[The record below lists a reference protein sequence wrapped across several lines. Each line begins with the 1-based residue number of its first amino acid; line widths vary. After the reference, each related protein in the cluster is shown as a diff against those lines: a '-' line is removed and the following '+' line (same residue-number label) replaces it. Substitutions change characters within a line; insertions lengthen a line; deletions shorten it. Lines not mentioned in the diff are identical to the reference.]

1 MRRQNVWLYPEV
13 TMWEKRE
20 EERGSAIAGVR
31 TWDSKSGDQGSKQ
44 LKEIT
49 KVIPQMAWRPME
61 SAAGGWGGHKQ
72 LTQAQEEAQ
81 KHLEN

>member
-1 MRRQNVWLYPEV
+1 
-13 TMWEKRE
+13 
-20 EERGSAIAGVR
+20 
-31 TWDSKSGDQGSKQ
+31 
-44 LKEIT
+44 
-49 KVIPQMAWRPME
+49 MAWRPME